1 MDQHIIKIYS
11 VDQVTHDVLR
21 FETEKP
27 ANFNFIPGQAS
38 RISINKEGW
47 EKKKRSFTFTNLP
60 DDDHL
65 EFIIK
70 TYPSHNGVTHNGV
83 TNELLTLKKGDE
95 LIVHEVWGSIA
106 YKGPGVFIAG
116 GAGVTP
122 FISILRHLHVKNE
135 LRNNKLLFANKTA
148 ADIIHN
154 LEFQDMLG
162 ANFIN
167 ILSHEKVEGIDHGLI
182 SEEFLKKHGINDHK
196 YVYLCGPKPMMES
209 IEEQLRTLNVKEDTI
224 IKEVF

>member
-21 FETEKP
+21 FKTEKP
-27 ANFNFIPGQAS
+27 ADFNFIPGQAS

-70 TYPSHNGVTHNGV
+70 TYPSLNGV

-122 FISILRHLHVKNE
+122 CMAEMNWTTTSFSLLT
-135 LRNNKLLFANKTA
+135 KLLLTLFT
-148 ADIIHN
+148 I
-154 LEFQDMLG
+154 L
-162 ANFIN
+162 NFKICWVRTSL
-167 ILSHEKVEGIDHGLI
+167 IFSHKKK
-182 SEEFLKKHGINDHK
+182 LK
-196 YVYLCGPKPMMES
+196 E
-209 IEEQLRTLNVKEDTI
+209 LNMD
-224 IKEVF
+224 